1 MAEGGYGS
9 FRQIS
14 RRCHIGAASLVGVLV
29 LAATV
34 NISTAAAETQV
45 VFGYTGGEQT
55 FVVPDG
61 VHSLQMTITGGLGGD
76 GGKVGGTGALVISAP
91 FVVTPGETF
100 YIEVGGSGESSAE
113 GGEGGFN
120 GGAAGG
126 PGAGGGG
133 GATDVRLLPRS
144 QGLSPDSRLIV
155 AAGGGGGG
163 GNGTESGGVGGSAGN
178 PGETA
183 SSVNEGGGAGMGFT
197 GGTGGSGCGES
208 GSSGSLGLGG
218 EGGSGESVT
227 NGGGGG
233 GGGFYGG
240 GGGAGGCTGGGGGGG
255 GGSSFAPA
263 GALVGYSITAPRVE
277 INYSPPPTIDISSP
291 VDGATYGLG
300 QPVTATYSCA
310 ALDGAHL
317 TQCNGT
323 VGSGAAL
330 DTSTAGPHA
339 FTVDAKDD
347 KGQTAQK
354 TVQYTVLPPTP
365 PATQPRIPQ
374 PAAPDTLLGSHPSK
388 RIKTAKGKVK
398 VKFKF
403 STQAAGATFK
413 CKLDKGA
420 FAPCSSPKT
429 YKVKPGKHKFSVEA
443 VAGGLPDPTPA
454 TYGFK
459 VVRIS
464 QPR

>member
-1 MAEGGYGS
+1 MAEGGHGS
-9 FRQIS
+9 FRQIF
-14 RRCHIGAASLVGVLV
+14 RRCFICTASLVGVLV
-29 LAATV
+29 LAVAASV
-34 NISTAAAETQV
+34 PTAMANTQL
-45 VFGYTGGEQT
+45 FEYTGGEQT

-91 FVVTPGETF
+91 FAVTPGETF

-163 GNGTESGGVGGSAGN
+163 GNGSESGGVGGSAGN
-178 PGETA
+178 PGDTA

-208 GSSGSLGLGG
+208 GSNGSLGIGG
-218 EGGSGESVT
+218 EGGSGESAT

-277 INYSPPPTIDISSP
+277 INYSPPPTIDIPSP
-291 VDGATYGLG
+291 TDGATYGLG

-310 ALDGAHL
+310 ALEGAHL
-317 TQCNGT
+317 TQCHGT
-323 VGSGAAL
+323 VASGAAL
-330 DTSTAGPHA
+330 DTSTAGSHS

-354 TVQYTVLPPTP
+354 TVQYTVLAPTP
-365 PATQPRIPQ
+365 PATPSSSQPTP
-374 PAAPDTLLGSHPSK
+374 PETLLGSHPSK

-403 STQAAGATFK
+403 SSQIAGATFK
-413 CKLDKGA
+413 CKLDKGT
-420 FAPCSSPKT
+420 FASCGSPKI

-443 VAGGLPDPTPA
+443 VIGGLPDPSPA
-454 TYGFK
+454 TFSFK